1 MERTGRSLQSTHCS
15 GGTKCLRYY
24 LLVDSERLWT
34 RVFFRKQGG
43 DWFEQQLS
51 REDMLEVQCDD
62 VRLDLT
68 LDDLYEDT
76 GLLLV

>member
-1 MERTGRSLQSTHCS
+1 MKR
-15 GGTKCLRYY
+15 
-24 LLVDSERLWT
+24 
-34 RVFFRKQGG
+34 
-43 DWFEQQLS
+43 S